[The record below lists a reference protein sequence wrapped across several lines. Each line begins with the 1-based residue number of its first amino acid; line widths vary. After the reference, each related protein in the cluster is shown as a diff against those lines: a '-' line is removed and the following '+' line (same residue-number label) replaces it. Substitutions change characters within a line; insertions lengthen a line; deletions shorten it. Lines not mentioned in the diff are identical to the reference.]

1 MQSKA
6 QTKMRL
12 SLSPLL
18 LALSS
23 LPFSRSALCVL
34 SWNISYVPPEG
45 LRDIS
50 FPINLSRAPHVAGY
64 HFAQRVKFYG
74 QTSVAYAALQPRQD
88 TSSGATVLRGVFTS
102 FINGTTTTDPNCSEG
117 VDDGP
122 GVSCAHDFSGSH
134 ADTWDLIMTNTAG
147 TTWAGKA
154 VNYKN
159 GTAFHIGTW
168 TLPKG
173 TGGIQGS
180 QVGFMDYFPWNT
192 NFSMTCADLPP
203 TECTFSPPTT
213 GSSWN
218 GYSVGSISGSVER
231 CENNVDQGPSLNGGW
246 RFAIF

>member
-1 MQSKA
+1 
-6 QTKMRL
+6 MRL

-23 LPFSRSALCVL
+23 LPFSRCALCVL

-74 QTSVAYAALQPRQD
+74 QTSVAYAGLQPRQD
-88 TSSGATVLRGVFTS
+88 MSSGATVLRGVFTS

-122 GVSCAHDFSGSH
+122 GVSCARDFSGYH

-147 TTWAGKA
+147 TTWDGKA
-154 VNYKN
+154 VNYQN

-168 TLPKG
+168 TLPEG

-192 NFSMTCADLPP
+192 NLSMTCADLPP
-203 TECTFSPPTT
+203 TECTFSQPTT

-218 GYSVGSISGSVER
+218 GYAVGSITGSVER
-231 CENNVDQGPSLNGGW
+231 CENNVDHGPSLHGGW